1 MGQTARDIHAG
12 LALSWPAGLPRGG
25 QSDYFPF
32 RLNENA
38 GSTPQDGSMGGG
50 HCRPRQATE
59 PDAPREL
66 EGGQEAAH
74 QLLAPSGSL
83 AWPRP
88 GPRPAGGPLLRWPV
102 TPTAG

>member
-38 GSTPQDGSMGGG
+38 GLTPQDGSMGGG
-50 HCRPRQATE
+50 TAALAKQQSLTLHGSWRAARKPPISSWRQA
-59 PDAPREL
+59 AHSR
-66 EGGQEAAH
+66 GRGQDPGR
-74 QLLAPSGSL
+74 QGAPS
-83 AWPRP
+83 
-88 GPRPAGGPLLRWPV
+88 
-102 TPTAG
+102 